1 MTNMRYGITPGICWL
16 LIIKSI
22 TISCISSPKLIS
34 FQSFVHNDIL
44 VFLICFPVLPTAT
57 LTWMHLIMLWLVM
70 IVFMSSSTVVI
81 QYDNLQLSGL
91 LLLNKKRRRR
101 CQFKEKQ
108 RGGWRGEAAQCC
120 QWGDGQ
126 GGDVQGG
133 LQLQL
138 DQEHKE
144 CHCWNTLLVR
154 IRHWR
159 SGVFPVWHLWF
170 VHPIGQWGSDQA
182 MWFFKF
188 WQLLVLFK
196 GACHVTTAGQLCQVH
211 CIWVLSEQLK

>member
-16 LIIKSI
+16 LIIQSF

-34 FQSFVHNDIL
+34 CQSFVHNDIL

-196 GACHVTTAGQLCQVH
+196 GVCHVTTAGQLCQVH